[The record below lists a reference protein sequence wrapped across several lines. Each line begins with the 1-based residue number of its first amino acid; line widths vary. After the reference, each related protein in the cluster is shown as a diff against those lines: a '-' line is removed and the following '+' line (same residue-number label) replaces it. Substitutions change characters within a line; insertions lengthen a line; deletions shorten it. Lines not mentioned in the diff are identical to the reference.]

1 VQAILPDVDPVTRTI
16 RVRVEFANPDLAL
29 APGMFVNVS
38 LEAAAREALV
48 VPSEAIIRTGTRT
61 VVILT
66 DGTGNFRPVD
76 VKVGF
81 ENNGNA
87 EVASGL
93 EPGQSV
99 VVSGQF
105 LLDSE
110 ASLRATATRMQ
121 DMPAAVA
128 VREHS
133 GEGRIVALDDSS
145 VTLAHGPIPSIEWG
159 SMTMRFGLPSE
170 PPPNLA
176 IDGEVR
182 FTFTMSDDG
191 MPRLTSIE
199 SVEFGR

>member
-1 VQAILPDVDPVTRTI
+1 VD
-16 RVRVEFANPDLAL
+16 
-29 APGMFVNVS
+29 VNVGI
-38 LEAAAREALV
+38 E
-48 VPSEAIIRTGTRT
+48 SE
-61 VVILT
+61 
-66 DGTGNFRPVD
+66 
-76 VKVGF
+76 
-81 ENNGNA
+81 GNA
-87 EVASGL
+87 EVTSGL

-121 DMPAAVA
+121 DMPADDVA

-159 SMTMRFGLPSE
+159 SMTMQFARPSE
-170 PPPNLA
+170 PLPDLA
-176 IDGEVR
+176 IDEAVR
-182 FTFTMSDDG
+182 FTFTMGADG

-199 SVEFGR
+199 SAEPGR